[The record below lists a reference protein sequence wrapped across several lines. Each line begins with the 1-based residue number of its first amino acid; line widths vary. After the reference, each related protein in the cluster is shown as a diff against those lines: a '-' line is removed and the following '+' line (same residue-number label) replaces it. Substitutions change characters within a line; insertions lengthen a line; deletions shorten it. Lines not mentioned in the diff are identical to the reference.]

1 MSKVAVVSGDNY
13 NPAAAS
19 PQHYEVTPLVID
31 LSGINYLAVVIAILI
46 NMGLG
51 ALWYSPVLF
60 AKPWMAAN
68 GFTEESI
75 REAGGAT
82 KGYVVSVIVS
92 VVVAFAIASFAEAAD
107 SDTAIEGLILGLAA
121 GLAFVATTAGVSYLF
136 ESRPLKLYLINAGY
150 PVVSFALMGLLIG
163 AWQ

>member
-1 MSKVAVVSGDNY
+1 MYSGGNY
-13 NPAAAS
+13 NPAAPS
-19 PQHYEVTPLVID
+19 PQHDEETPLVIEFD
-31 LSGINYLAVVIAILI
+31 GINYLAIVIAILI

-75 REAGGAT
+75 KEAGGAT
-82 KGYVVSVIVS
+82 KGYVVSIIVS
-92 VVVAFAIASFAEAAD
+92 VVVALAIASFAKAAD
-107 SDTAIEGLILGLAA
+107 SDTAIEGLMLGLAA
-121 GLAFVATTAGVSYLF
+121 GLGFVATTAGVSYLF

>member
-1 MSKVAVVSGDNY
+1 M
-13 NPAAAS
+13 
-19 PQHYEVTPLVID
+19 VIEFD
-31 LSGINYLAVVIAILI
+31 GINYLAIVIAILI

-75 REAGGAT
+75 KEAGGAT
-82 KGYVVSVIVS
+82 KGYVVSIIVS
-92 VVVAFAIASFAEAAD
+92 VVVALAIASFAKAAD
-107 SDTAIEGLILGLAA
+107 SDTAIEGLMLGLAA
-121 GLAFVATTAGVSYLF
+121 GLGFVATTAGVSYLF
-136 ESRPLKLYLINAGY
+136 ESRPLKLYLINAGL
-150 PVVSFALMGLLIG
+150 VSFALMGLLIG

>member
-1 MSKVAVVSGDNY
+1 M
-13 NPAAAS
+13 
-19 PQHYEVTPLVID
+19 VIEFD
-31 LSGINYLAVVIAILI
+31 GINYLAIVIAILI

-75 REAGGAT
+75 KEAGGAT
-82 KGYVVSVIVS
+82 KGYVVSIIVS
-92 VVVAFAIASFAEAAD
+92 VVVALAIASFAKAAD
-107 SDTAIEGLILGLAA
+107 SDTAIEGLMLGLAA
-121 GLAFVATTAGVSYLF
+121 GLGFVATTAGVSYLF

-163 AWQ
+163 VWQ

>member
-1 MSKVAVVSGDNY
+1 VYSGGNY
-13 NPAAAS
+13 NPAAPS
-19 PQHYEVTPLVID
+19 PQHDEETPLVIEFD
-31 LSGINYLAVVIAILI
+31 GINYLAIVIAILI

-75 REAGGAT
+75 KEAGGAT
-82 KGYVVSVIVS
+82 KGYVVSIIVS
-92 VVVAFAIASFAEAAD
+92 VVVALAIASFAKAAD
-107 SDTAIEGLILGLAA
+107 SDTAIEGLMLGLAA
-121 GLAFVATTAGVSYLF
+121 GLGFVATTAGVSYLF

>member
-1 MSKVAVVSGDNY
+1 M
-13 NPAAAS
+13 AA
-19 PQHYEVTPLVID
+19 
-31 LSGINYLAVVIAILI
+31 
-46 NMGLG
+46 G

-75 REAGGAT
+75 KEAGGAT
-82 KGYVVSVIVS
+82 KGYVVSIIVS
-92 VVVAFAIASFAEAAD
+92 VVVALAIASFAKAAD
-107 SDTAIEGLILGLAA
+107 SDTAIEGLMLGLAA
-121 GLAFVATTAGVSYLF
+121 GLGFVATTAGVSYLF